1 MHGREIKVWGFVDH
15 RNMYGDDGARKLL
28 EDWWSGVGPSVTAW
42 RFNLQARE
50 DDEAGRSLA
59 VHVPNDPGRDE
70 LLRAF
75 LADARAGK
83 PTKVFVK
90 GKIFTFAAPA
100 NLRRYT
106 GLYMEVQSSRDIGF
120 QPTVEH

>member
-1 MHGREIKVWGFVDH
+1 LSSIGTGGLARSGIQ
-15 RNMYGDDGARKLL
+15 ARK
-28 EDWWSGVGPSVTAW
+28 
-42 RFNLQARE
+42 
-50 DDEAGRSLA
+50 DDEAERSLA

-70 LLRAF
+70 LLRTF
-75 LADARAGK
+75 PADAGAGK
-83 PTKVFVK
+83 PTTVFVK

-106 GLYMEVQSSRDIGF
+106 RPYMDVQSSRDIGF